1 MKMKIKVPVCVS
13 VTYHKELELELD
25 EDFDTPDLY
34 EASREKLYKMHKF
47 MDDNLFQ
54 EDEWEVL
61 IDE

>member
-1 MKMKIKVPVCVS
+1 MKVKVPVCVS
-13 VTYHKELELELD
+13 VTYHKDMELE

-54 EDEWEVL
+54 EDEWEVI